1 MRKST
6 KIWLIFAASIML
18 IGASLFTAMLAK
30 NNWDFGRMSTL
41 EYKTNTYTSL
51 EQFQNISI
59 ETETADI
66 TFVFTEINC
75 SRVVCYE
82 MEKAPHSVIFDGEKL
97 VIKQIDHR
105 LWYDHLGINF
115 DMPKIKVYLP
125 KTEYGALDIITTT
138 GDVSIPDNFKFESVN
153 IAGTTG
159 DIKCRANISGALKI
173 KMNTGD
179 MTLENANIGSLDFSA
194 STGKTVINDVTSYGD
209 MRINV
214 SSGKMDLTNIK
225 CNSFSTNG
233 TTGDI
238 SMDNFIAGNL
248 LMINR
253 TTGDVRL
260 KDSDAKII
268 HIQLNTGD
276 VIGNLLT
283 GKNFT
288 AKSNTGKISVPE
300 NTTGGTCIITTSTG
314 DIKIK

>member
-6 KIWLIFAASIML
+6 KIWLILAASIIL
-18 IGASLFTAMLAK
+18 IGAGIFTAMLAK
-30 NNWDFGRMSTL
+30 CNWDFGRMSTL
-41 EYKTNTYTSL
+41 EYKTNTYTSF

-66 TFVFTEINC
+66 TFIFTEINC

-105 LWYDHLGINF
+105 LWYDYLGINF

-138 GDVSIPDNFKFESVN
+138 GDVSIPANFKFESVN

-159 DIKCRANISGALKI
+159 DIKCRANISGALKV
-173 KMNTGD
+173 KMTTGD
-179 MTLENANIGSLDFSA
+179 MTLENASIGSLDFAA

-238 SMDNFIAGNL
+238 SMDNFVAGNL

-260 KDSDAKII
+260 RDSDARFI

-288 AKSNTGKISVPE
+288 AKSSTGKISVPE

-314 DIKIK
+314 NIKIK